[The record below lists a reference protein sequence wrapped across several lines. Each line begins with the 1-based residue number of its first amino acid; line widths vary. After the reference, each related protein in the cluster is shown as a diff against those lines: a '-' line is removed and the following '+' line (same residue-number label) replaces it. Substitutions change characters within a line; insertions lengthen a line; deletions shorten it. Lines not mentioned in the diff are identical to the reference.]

1 VRKRRRH
8 IFSKPRKIK
17 NRIAGPEPGSTHVS
31 ILHAEDNMQVA
42 NLINEMFSG
51 EAWKIDL
58 CVDGDSAL
66 RKLTSDERFDLLLV
80 DNELPGLSGLDLV
93 KRARKITHRRRTP
106 IVMLSGTD
114 CETEA
119 WRAGVDA
126 FLKKPEQI
134 DEVPSTVARL
144 LKVEVREG

>member
-1 VRKRRRH
+1 MRMWRASLVSH
-8 IFSKPRKIK
+8 SSTKPL
-17 NRIAGPEPGSTHVS
+17 PG
-31 ILHAEDNMQVA
+31 
-42 NLINEMFSG
+42 
-51 EAWKIDL
+51 K
-58 CVDGDSAL
+58 
-66 RKLTSDERFDLLLV
+66 KLTSDERFDLLLV

-106 IVMLSGTD
+106 IVMLSGID
-114 CETEA
+114 CETDA

>member
-1 VRKRRRH
+1 MK
-8 IFSKPRKIK
+8 S
-17 NRIAGPEPGSTHVS
+17 RITGREPGSTHIS
-31 ILHAEDNMQVA
+31 ILHAEDNQQVA
-42 NLINEMFSG
+42 DLINEMLPSQTWRV
-51 EAWKIDL
+51 EL

-80 DNELPGLSGLDLV
+80 DNELPGLGGLDLV

-114 CETEA
+114 CETDA

-134 DEVPSTVARL
+134 DEVPSTIARL
-144 LKVEVREG
+144 LKVESREG